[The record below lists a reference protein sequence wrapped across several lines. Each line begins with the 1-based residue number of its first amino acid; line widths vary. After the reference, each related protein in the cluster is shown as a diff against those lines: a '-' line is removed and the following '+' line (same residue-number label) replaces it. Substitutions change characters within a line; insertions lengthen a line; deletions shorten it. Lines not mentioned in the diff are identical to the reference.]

1 MAKWQ
6 PPVIFLTLLIILFA
20 ALNTFVSGFNVETV
34 EYKNI
39 SFTVWDVGGQVS
51 LMICDHL
58 VLYRI
63 FQQNCAMCIV
73 QCCSIYFLSRT
84 RSGHS
89 GATTSRTPK
98 DSSSSLTAM
107 TGTRVEQHFRFL
119 TIFRSQG
126 KSRRGTRRADEDARR
141 GRAEGGGEHQDAPP
155 LVQHQ
160 PPYSDF
166 RCC

>member
-1 MAKWQ
+1 MNRYTSRAPKSSHGLHLRSR
-6 PPVIFLTLLIILFA
+6 FKGAAEILANPIEF
-20 ALNTFVSGFNVETV
+20 FER
-34 EYKNI
+34 
-39 SFTVWDVGGQVS
+39 
-51 LMICDHL
+51 HHHPL
-58 VLYRI
+58 VKGH
-63 FQQNCAMCIV
+63 
-73 QCCSIYFLSRT
+73 SIYFPFRT
-84 RSGHS
+84 RLGHS

-107 TGTRVEQHFRFL
+107 TGTCVESHFRFL

-141 GRAEGGGEHQDAPP
+141 GRAEGGGEYQHSPP

-160 PPYSDF
+160 PPYYDF